1 MSYTLVTGGAKSGKS
16 TFSESLLKNESSVC
30 YIATSVMEYPDEEMT
45 SRIQHHQN
53 TRPTAWHTEERFLG
67 IDEWLKETSKDY
79 NAYLLDCVTIMTTN
93 LFFHIMSKELAVD
106 LEEIETVFDHYTA
119 KERQKIEEQIFNEWG
134 KITKAIMETNTKM
147 ILVTNEVGSGV
158 VPITSLGRWFQDLLG
173 KINQFLAREA
183 EQVYF
188 VVCGIPQKIK

>member
-16 TFSESLLKNESSVC
+16 TFSENLLKNESSVC

-53 TRPTAWHTEERFLG
+53 TRPAAWHTEERFLG

-134 KITKAIMETNTKM
+134 KITEAIMETNTKM